1 MMLRLI
7 IEQLKNLHQLPLTAE
22 SSRFINSLVMK
33 EYLDEFKIQRPAA
46 CMISQIPGSGD
57 KKSQLTAMLAL
68 LTLLP

>member
-33 EYLDEFKIQRPAA
+33 EYLDEFNGQQPA
-46 CMISQIPGSGD
+46 
-57 KKSQLTAMLAL
+57 
-68 LTLLP
+68 